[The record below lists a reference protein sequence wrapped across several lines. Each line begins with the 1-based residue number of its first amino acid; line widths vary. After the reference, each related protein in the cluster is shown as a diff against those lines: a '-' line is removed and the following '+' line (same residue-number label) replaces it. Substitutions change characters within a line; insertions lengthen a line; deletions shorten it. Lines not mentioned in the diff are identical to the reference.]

1 MLKAITK
8 SWQWIVAVL
17 AGVAGLVLLALG
29 KSNEKVGEDIKK
41 EVADLTD
48 DYTEAVEA
56 NGKSD
61 TAAAVTTAKDALE
74 AADTHVEEY
83 ANGSPSDVADWARS
97 NRRHRS

>member
-17 AGVAGLVLLALG
+17 AGVVGLVLLALG
-29 KSNEKVGEDIKK
+29 KSTKKVNEDIKK

-56 NGKSD
+56 KGAAD
-61 TAAAVTTAKDALE
+61 TAAAITTAKDVLE
-74 AADTHVEEY
+74 SADTHIEEY
-83 ANGSPSDVADWARS
+83 ANGSPNDVADWARP
-97 NRRHRS
+97 NHHHRS